1 MGKYVLMVKNS
12 TFYIDKDLEIVTN
25 LANLSAHI
33 YDALDR
39 VNWVG
44 FYLYNGKDLYL
55 GPFQGKPAC
64 VKIFMGKGV
73 CGTSALN
80 RETLMVDDVHVFTGH
95 ITCDSASKSE
105 IVVPIVTHS
114 GELFGVLDIDSPV
127 HSRFDEE
134 LKIALEEVVNLLI
147 DIL

>member
-1 MGKYVLMVKNS
+1 MGKYDLMVKNS